1 MLAHN
6 TVSVCMCI
14 CICSHGAALGTQVP
28 RFTHDHKYY
37 LKSKLLMEQ
46 VLSHREACRSK
57 QKIWMK
63 QMQLK
68 TCFRDSVENRGL
80 SVLSYCNSEKA
91 KPTPLLRSELKFQ

>member
-6 TVSVCMCI
+6 TVSVCTCI
-14 CICSHGAALGTQVP
+14 CICSHGAALGTQVL
-28 RFTHDHKYY
+28 RFTHEHKYY
-37 LKSKLLMEQ
+37 LKSKLLVEQ
-46 VLSHREACRSK
+46 LLSRGEDCRSK

-68 TCFRDSVENRGL
+68 TCFHDSAENQGL

-91 KPTPLLRSELKFQ
+91 KPTPLLHSELKFQ